1 VTVDRLL
8 RLYPRAWRE
17 RYGAEFAEL
26 VGDRKLSVQQT
37 IDILAGAIDAWTSSS
52 VRAGARGATVG
63 NRTRGDVMIQQL
75 KMRCATTTTRYTV
88 RDGILAALI
97 MIGLSAALTWTGA
110 SVREAGLSDLAK
122 AITGISFPL
131 SFTLSMP
138 FWLTKGQSPKA
149 QTVMVGG
156 TAVMLVLIAI
166 LSVFI

>member
-1 VTVDRLL
+1 
-8 RLYPRAWRE
+8 
-17 RYGAEFAEL
+17 
-26 VGDRKLSVQQT
+26 
-37 IDILAGAIDAWTSSS
+37 
-52 VRAGARGATVG
+52 
-63 NRTRGDVMIQQL
+63 
-75 KMRCATTTTRYTV
+75 
-88 RDGILAALI
+88 

-110 SVREAGLSDLAK
+110 WVREAGLSDLAK